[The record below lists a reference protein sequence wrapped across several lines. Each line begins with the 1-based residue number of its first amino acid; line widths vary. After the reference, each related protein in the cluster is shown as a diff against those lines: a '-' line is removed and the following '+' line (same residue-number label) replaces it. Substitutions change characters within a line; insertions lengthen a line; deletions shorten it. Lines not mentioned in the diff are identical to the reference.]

1 MTKHEMAEFLCVR
14 DSVSLCDK
22 LIQSLM
28 RLEDITNCK
37 VNDDI
42 MLPLGKLLRILRTS
56 ENEFIDK
63 LESVIENEVQR

>member
-1 MTKHEMAEFLCVR
+1 MTKHEMVEFLCVR
-14 DSVSLCDK
+14 DSVVLCDN

-42 MLPLGKLLRILRTS
+42 MLPLDKMLRILRTS
-56 ENEFIDK
+56 EKEFIDK
-63 LESVIENEVQR
+63 LESIIESDAQQ

>member
-14 DSVSLCDK
+14 DSVALCDN

-42 MLPLGKLLRILRTS
+42 MLPLDKLLRILRTS
-56 ENEFIDK
+56 EKEFIDK
-63 LESVIENEVQR
+63 LESVIESEEKQ

>member
-42 MLPLGKLLRILRTS
+42 MLPLDKMLRILRTS
-56 ENEFIDK
+56 EKEFIDK
-63 LESVIENEVQR
+63 LESIIESDAQQ